1 MQHVSNYGGK
11 IKVRKGLTQKTFTIP
26 GDKEGKR
33 PMATQKVKLGSSAS
47 QFTLAQDINSSN
59 DKFAVDRVDTGR
71 TSVADIRSGAKTSRV
86 LTHSLNK
93 S

>member
-47 QFTLAQDINSSN
+47 QFTLA
-59 DKFAVDRVDTGR
+59 
-71 TSVADIRSGAKTSRV
+71 
-86 LTHSLNK
+86 
-93 S
+93 